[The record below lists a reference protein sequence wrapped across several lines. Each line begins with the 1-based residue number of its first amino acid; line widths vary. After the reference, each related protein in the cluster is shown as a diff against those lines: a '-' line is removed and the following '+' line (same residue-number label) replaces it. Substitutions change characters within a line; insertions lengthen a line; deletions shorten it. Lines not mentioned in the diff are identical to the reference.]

1 MSKQKLS
8 LQEQLLK
15 SGLVS
20 SAQAKSAKS
29 DKRKQTEQQRKNNVV
44 VVDEAKELVKKAQVE
59 KAERD
64 RELNQLI
71 KQQEEQK
78 QLIAQVKQLIE
89 INKQPK
95 DPDGLAYH
103 FNYDNKVKTLYV
115 SKAMREH
122 IISGRL
128 AIVKLG
134 DSYEVVASET
144 AKKISLRDPASVIVH
159 NGQGTDVVDIKD
171 DPYADYQIPDDLM
184 W

>member
-8 LQEQLLK
+8 LQDQLLK

-29 DKRKQTEQQRKNNVV
+29 DKRKQTEQQRKNNVT
-44 VVDEAKELVKKAQVE
+44 VVDEAKELVQKTQAE
-59 KAERD
+59 KAKRD

-78 QLIAQVKQLIE
+78 HLIAQVKQLIE
-89 INKQPK
+89 LNKQPK
-95 DPDGLAYH
+95 DADGLAYH
-103 FNYDNKVKTLYV
+103 FNDKNKVKTLYV
-115 SKAMREH
+115 SETIREQ
-122 IISGRL
+122 IIRGRL
-128 AIVKLG
+128 AIVKLEE
-134 DSYEVVASET
+134 SYEAVSSEV
-144 AKKISLRDPASVIVH
+144 AKKISLRDAASVIVH
-159 NGQGTDVVDIKD
+159 NEPSASAVDTKD